1 MKLNELLKV
10 KTRAKK
16 RLGRGVGS
24 GKGKTGGR
32 GTKGQKAR
40 GKIPLSFT
48 GSLPLYKKLPLKRGK
63 GNSKSIPKKIL
74 LDITKLDIFKDK
86 TIVDLEKL
94 IEMKI
99 ITATQVKMGVKI
111 INGLSSLDKGKL
123 SRSLTVKLPVSASA
137 RKKIE
142 SLDGKVEYD

>member
-1 MKLNELLKV
+1 MKLHELLKV
-10 KTRAKK
+10 NTKSKK
-16 RLGRGVGS
+16 RLGRGLGS

-40 GKIPLSFT
+40 GKIPLGFT
-48 GSLPLYKKLPLKRGK
+48 GDLALYKKLPLKRGK
-63 GNSKSIPKKIL
+63 GNSKSATKKIL
-74 LDITKLDIFKDK
+74 LDIAKLNIFKDK

-99 ITATQVKMGVKI
+99 ISEKHSRRGVKI
-111 INGLSSLDKGKL
+111 LNTGEL
-123 SRSLTVKLPVSASA
+123 SRVLTVKLPVSASA

-142 SLDGKVEYD
+142 KQGGKVEYD